1 MNQSINIS
9 YAITVCNEYDE
20 FVKLLNHLLQ
30 YVDLTQDEIV
40 VLHDQSSSDPR
51 IIEFCKNHENY
62 KNIKFYSD
70 IFDKHFANWK
80 NKFKTLCSKD
90 YIFQIDADEI
100 PNDFLLQNI
109 KTVLFSNPSIEL
121 YWVPREN
128 YVAGIT
134 EDHITKWSWKVDQLG
149 RINFPD
155 YQARLFKN
163 APNIRWQNA
172 VHEIIVGAIAQATLP
187 AETRF
192 CLLHNKNIDKQE
204 KQNNLYD
211 TINT

>member
-1 MNQSINIS
+1 MNIS
-9 YAITVCNEYDE
+9 YAITVCNEYE
-20 FVKLLNHLLQ
+20 ELQKLINYLLS
-30 YVDLTQDEIV
+30 YINLSDDEIV
-40 VLHDQSSSDPR
+40 VLCDISKTDER
-51 IIEFCKNHENY
+51 IIQFCNNHQDYN
-62 KNIKFYSD
+62 NIKLYTD
-70 IFDKHFANWK
+70 NFDNHFANWK
-80 NKFKTLCSKD
+80 NKFKTLCSKE

-100 PNDFLLQNI
+100 PNEFLLNNI

-134 EDHITKWSWKVDQLG
+134 DEHIKKWSWKTDSLG

-163 APNIRWQNA
+163 TPNIRWQNP
-172 VHEIIVGAIAQATLP
+172 VHEIIVGAVAQATLP
-187 AETRF
+187 AEPKF

-204 KQNNLYD
+204 KQNSLYD
-211 TINT
+211 TIQ

>member
-1 MNQSINIS
+1 MNIS
-9 YAITVCNEYDE
+9 YAITVCNEYE
-20 FVKLLNHLLQ
+20 ELQKLINHLLS
-30 YVDLTQDEIV
+30 YINLSDDEIV
-40 VLHDQSSSDPR
+40 VLCDMSKTDER
-51 IIEFCKNHENY
+51 IVQFCNNHQDYN
-62 KNIKFYSD
+62 NIKLYTDS
-70 IFDKHFANWK
+70 FDNHFANWK

-100 PNDFLLQNI
+100 PNEFLLNNI

-134 EDHITKWSWKVDQLG
+134 DEHIKKWSWKTDNLG

-163 APNIRWQNA
+163 TPNIRWQNP
-172 VHEIIVGAIAQATLP
+172 VHEIIVGAVAQATLP
-187 AETRF
+187 AEPKF

-204 KQNNLYD
+204 KQNSLYD
-211 TINT
+211 TIQ